1 MIELTLTHNRGRWI
15 AKGKNLRASAPTLEG
30 LDRKIRSTL
39 RKLPAGTR
47 RTGRIFMAF
56 DRSAIPQWMRQ
67 YSQHYF
73 NRIITVEKR

>member
-1 MIELTLTHNRGRWI
+1 MIELTLTHNRGRWM
-15 AKGKNLRASAPTLEG
+15 AKGRTLTASAPTIEG
-30 LDRKIRSTL
+30 LDRKIRRAL
-39 RKLPAGTR
+39 RESPAGKR
-47 RTGRIFMAF
+47 RPQRGVMAF